1 MRYFKYKNANKNYNM
16 ALKEQYKSLTAD
28 EQRTFRREKFWR
40 KFSLIVSCV
49 IFFSSVTAG
58 FQLLKALPQPLRV
71 IWQILASVGKTILG
85 IAILIA
91 GGILTA
97 CLTKPLWKKADS
109 FHLPSMKKEI
119 ISKACCHLRIY
130 YGLTEPYIITKCFH
144 ASDPKFSNHDVC
156 IFVQG
161 DELRITADLVHGFL
175 HGERDLGCY
184 AFQKQEI
191 MLTKH
196 EINGHLVMELKAGST
211 TFLLGYAAKSF
222 IEKNFISEI

>member
-1 MRYFKYKNANKNYNM
+1 MRYFKYQNTDKNYSM

-40 KFSLIVSCV
+40 NFSLIVSCA
-49 IFFSSVTAG
+49 IFFSSVITG
-58 FQLLKALPQPLRV
+58 FLLLKFLPQPVSV
-71 IWQILASVGKTILG
+71 IWRILSSVGKTILG

-97 CLTKPLWKKADS
+97 CFTKPLWKKADS
-109 FHLPSMKKEI
+109 FHLPSMKKVI
-119 ISKACCHLRIY
+119 ILKACCHLRIY

-144 ASDPKFSNHDVC
+144 ASDPKFKNHDVC
-156 IFVQG
+156 IFVLG

-191 MLTKH
+191 TLTKQ
-196 EINGHLVMELKAGST
+196 EKNGHLAVELKAENT
-211 TFLLGYAAKSF
+211 TFLLGYRAKSF
-222 IEKNFISEI
+222 IEKNYISEI

>member
-40 KFSLIVSCV
+40 KFSLIASCV
-49 IFFSSVTAG
+49 IFFSSVTTG
-58 FQLLKALPQPLRV
+58 FLLLKFFPQPLRV

-91 GGILTA
+91 GGMLTA
-97 CLTKPLWKKADS
+97 GLTKPLWKKADS

-119 ISKACCHLRIY
+119 IAKACSHLRIY

-191 MLTKH
+191 MLTKQ
-196 EINGHLVMELKAGST
+196 EMNGHLALELKAENT
-211 TFLLGYAAKSF
+211 MFLLGYAAKSF